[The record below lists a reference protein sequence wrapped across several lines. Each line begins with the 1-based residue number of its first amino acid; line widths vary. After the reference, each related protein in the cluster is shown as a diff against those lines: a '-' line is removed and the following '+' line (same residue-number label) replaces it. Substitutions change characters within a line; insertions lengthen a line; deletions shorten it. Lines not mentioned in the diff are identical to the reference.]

1 MGINPPGLVEVFLEH
16 LFIERE
22 EAREKAR
29 TRGEVFI

>member
-1 MGINPPGLVEVFLEH
+1 MKMDPSGLVEFLLDH
-16 LFIERE
+16 LFIERK